1 MANKTNTSQA
11 SKKSSEPP
19 KPCHPFLAWGVG
31 LVMGLGVA
39 YWVHWEHTQP
49 TLPTDSDTTAQE
61 TTTDPTSTPRF
72 EFYHL
77 LTEQEVAIE
86 IEAEAEA
93 EAETDAAGSTEA
105 QTDPETASI
114 SMAGDGALPTAEEEE
129 EPEVAAG
136 GTRYLLQAGSF
147 QKAGD
152 ADSLRASLAIIGIEA
167 NIQVVELPGG
177 ETWHRVRIGPFSDL
191 RTVNEARARMAAN
204 QIEAIMLRTGG

>member
-1 MANKTNTSQA
+1 MANKTKTSQA

-19 KPCHPFLAWGVG
+19 KPCRPFLAWGIG
-31 LVMGLGVA
+31 LAMGLGVA

-49 TLPTDSDTTAQE
+49 TLPADSDTTAQE
-61 TTTDPTSTPRF
+61 TTTDPASAPRF

-86 IEAEAEA
+86 IEG
-93 EAETDAAGSTEA
+93 EAETDAPGSTEA

-129 EPEVAAG
+129 EPEVATG